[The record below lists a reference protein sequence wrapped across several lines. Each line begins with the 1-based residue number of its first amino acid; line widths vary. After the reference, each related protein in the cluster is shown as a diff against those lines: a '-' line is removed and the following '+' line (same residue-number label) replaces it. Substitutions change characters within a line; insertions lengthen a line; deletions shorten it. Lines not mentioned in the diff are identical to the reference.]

1 MKTFAKMIVAAIVAL
16 GMACVLIWHDASDR
30 AVISVYFFGAIGIS
44 AVLGVFDV
52 NERKE
57 RTMHTRIK
65 DAARYRKAA

>member
-1 MKTFAKMIVAAIVAL
+1 MKTFVKMIVAAIVAGL
-16 GMACVLIWHDASDR
+16 LACVLIWHGASDR

>member
-1 MKTFAKMIVAAIVAL
+1 MKTFVKMIVAAIVAGL
-16 GMACVLIWHDASDR
+16 LACVLIWHGASDR

-52 NERKE
+52 ERKE

>member
-30 AVISVYFFGAIGIS
+30 AVIVTYFTVAIAVS

-57 RTMHTRIK
+57 RTMHQSIK

>member
-1 MKTFAKMIVAAIVAL
+1 MKTLAKMIVAAIVAGL
-16 GMACVLIWHDASDR
+16 LACVLIWHGASDR

-52 NERKE
+52 ERKE
-57 RTMHTRIK
+57 RTMHQSIK

>member
-1 MKTFAKMIVAAIVAL
+1 MKTFAKMIVAAIVAGL
-16 GMACVLIWHDASDR
+16 LACVLIWHGASDR

-52 NERKE
+52 ERKE
-57 RTMHTRIK
+57 RTMHQSIK